1 MSRAIERF
9 THHLTTCE
17 KSITRM
23 VSGKCTCGRDQA
35 LAELKKQSPVGDFT
49 KILRDRYKN
58 RTFFDATPT
67 VLLEELM
74 EACVIIDRQA
84 ERIQAM
90 FVGDLS
96 PESRLNGYKVITG
109 KLTERRDKL
118 LKENNRQAE
127 DNKSQAAEIA
137 RLKKELG
144 FNKCETCTLNPRPKY
159 IGERND

>member
-35 LAELKKQSPVGDFT
+35 LAELQEQPPEGEFT
-49 KILRDRYKN
+49 REWWEQVKSAKLQGVY
-58 RTFFDATPT
+58 T
-67 VLLEELM
+67 VTIGQLITCLKE
-74 EACVIIDRQA
+74 IDRQA